1 MKTLNID
8 LSIDLNLANYVGW
21 AGVDEVGRGPLIGS
35 VVTSAV
41 ILPENYHLAGLTDS
55 KKLSHR
61 QRLMLAEQ
69 IKEQALAWSIAEAVP
84 AEIDEINILQATM
97 LAMKRA
103 IEGLSSLPV
112 GVLVDGNRCPKGLIM
127 PCQAVVKGDGLVP
140 AISAAS
146 ILAKVTRDAQMD
158 ALHERFPEYGFDQH
172 KGYPTPVHLARLRA
186 LGVLP
191 EHRRSFAPVR
201 AQLIQRGLWDDN

>member
-1 MKTLNID
+1 MTFSLDK
-8 LSIDLNLANYVGW
+8 LASYQQW

-41 ILPENYHLAGLTDS
+41 ILPDNYDLNGLTDS
-55 KKLSHR
+55 KKLTHSK
-61 QRLMLAEQ
+61 RLILAER
-69 IKEQALAWSIAEAVP
+69 IKSQAIAWSIAEATAQEV
-84 AEIDEINILQATM
+84 DELNILQATL

-103 IEGLSSLPV
+103 IEGLSVVPN
-112 GVLVDGNRCPKGLIM
+112 GVLVDGNRCPKALSM

-146 ILAKVTRDAQMD
+146 ILAKVTRDAQMQ
-158 ALHERFPEYGFDQH
+158 ALHERFPDYGFDKH
-172 KGYPTPVHLARLRA
+172 KGYPTPLHLARLQA
-186 LGVLP
+186 LGALP

-201 AQLIQRGLWDDN
+201 AHLMQSAIHRE